1 MSNFQNGQRQATAV
15 KAMLRGAI
23 EDLNNCEWTMDESQ
37 FEESLSVAIERL
49 RDSLGMLKMVKAQ
62 AGK

>member
-1 MSNFQNGQRQATAV
+1 
-15 KAMLRGAI
+15 MLRGAI